1 MKKLV
6 IITLL
11 LTHVFA
17 MTSYVSAL
25 QKSVK
30 NCKCDTHEAGHE
42 HEDCDCGMCDMKH
55 AKIEINGKKINF
67 IAKFF
72 LKNPPCHKSES
83 NYIFAVFN
91 ADLYFTGVKNFY
103 QKEKQTFLG
112 NHNLFNFESNIPNRL
127 EKPS

>member
-1 MKKLV
+1 MKRFV
-6 IITLL
+6 TTFLL
-11 LTHVFA
+11 LLHILA
-17 MTSYVSAL
+17 LSSYVSAL

-42 HEDCDCGMCDMKH
+42 HEDCDCGICDMKH

-72 LKNPPCHKSES
+72 LENPPCHKSES
-83 NYIFAVFN
+83 NYIYAVFN
-91 ADLYFTGVKNFY
+91 ADLYFTGEKSFY
-103 QKEKQTFLG
+103 QKQKQVFLG
-112 NHNLFNFESNIPNRL
+112 KNKFLDIESIVLDRF